1 MQQQFQIKLQETEGV
16 NSLLERLFK
25 SFSGNTN
32 NNNSNPNQPKN
43 IYIDIYAEET
53 GSSKKHLLER
63 WCIEVT
69 DKSKESPLSDKQQED
84 LNYHLRSAY
93 RKSIVLIRSLFSYIL
108 LLPSYSV
115 FQKLQKHRTGL
126 GYTLNF
132 TISPTET
139 SPNET
144 SKF

>member
-1 MQQQFQIKLQETEGV
+1 M
-16 NSLLERLFK
+16 ERLFK

-32 NNNSNPNQPKN
+32 NSNPNQPKN
-43 IYIDIYAEET
+43 IFIDIYAEET
-53 GSSKKHLLER
+53 GSSSKKHLLER

-69 DKSKESPLSDKQQED
+69 DKSKETPLSDKQQED

-115 FQKLQKHRTGL
+115 YQKLQKHRTGL
-126 GYTLNF
+126 GYNLNF

-144 SKF
+144 SKWLFNYLRFNKRDSIFENC